1 MSDSETDVHD
11 FHSART
17 SAKITMTSTPSVSPP
32 CETMGTQRLSSRPR
46 FAPVF
51 PDVVSSDCEVQPDF
65 TFLFFITILFFFP
78 SITVFELLSVK
89 DGGMK
94 HGDLTRLQERMNRP
108 GALMPVLGI
117 ILGIGLSWM
126 LYMHGHNLCFALAD
140 KLSSALFPG
149 FCNDYYY
156 RLGHFSLSRKIS
168 Y

>member
-1 MSDSETDVHD
+1 VTDVHD

-17 SAKITMTSTPSVSPP
+17 LVNINMASTPSVSPP
-32 CETMGTQRLSSRPR
+32 REMMGTQRLGSRPR

-51 PDVVSSDCEVQPDF
+51 PDLVSSDCEVQPDF
-65 TFLFFITILFFFP
+65 MFLFFITILFFFP

-94 HGDLTRLQERMNRP
+94 HGNLTRLQERMNRP

-117 ILGIGLSWM
+117 ILGIELSWM
-126 LYMHGHNLCFALAD
+126 LYMHGHDLCFALAD
-140 KLSSALFPG
+140 KLSSVLFPV
-149 FCNDYYY
+149 FCNDYY
-156 RLGHFSLSRKIS
+156 RLGHFSLSRKFS